1 MAETGFGDYFIR
13 DVDDEAL
20 EEGGPVQSPVVVP
33 QPAPAQAPAPVTQAR
48 QPVAP
53 PSQPAPQATAPPA
66 ASPVAQPVVQPVV
79 QPAPAVAPAVAQPAP
94 AAQNQREEQLARALN
109 TFMASS
115 SDVQASALVSLDG
128 FIIASALPRGMQED
142 RVGAMSAAILGL
154 GERAAQELGRGGLT
168 QVFIEGADGYVLL
181 LSAGDR
187 AVLTV
192 LADKDAKLGLVLYD
206 MKATAA
212 RIGEVLR

>member
-48 QPVAP
+48 QPA
-53 PSQPAPQATAPPA
+53 APPA
-66 ASPVAQPVVQPVV
+66 QPAAPRATPPAAPPVVQPVV
-79 QPAPAVAPAVAQPAP
+79 QPAPEVAPAVPQPAP
-94 AAQNQREEQLARALN
+94 VAQNRREEQLARALN
-109 TFMASS
+109 AFMASS
-115 SDVQASALVSLDG
+115 TDVEASALVSLDG

-154 GERAAQELGRGGLT
+154 GERAAQELGRGGLS

-181 LSAGDR
+181 LAAGDR

>member
-66 ASPVAQPVVQPVV
+66 APPVV
-79 QPAPAVAPAVAQPAP
+79 QPAPAVAPAIAQPAP
-94 AAQNQREEQLARALN
+94 AAQNQREEKLARALN

-115 SDVQASALVSLDG
+115 PDVQASALVSLDG

-212 RIGEVLR
+212 RVGEVLR